1 VSDVTFCQPP
11 EIFRRWKMSVT
22 SKAEGSVLDEL
33 VEKVKLVYTN
43 LRPIPYAHGDS
54 EDSRAEDNTR
64 QWLGPLAVKSPDHW
78 LITCICYGPW
88 REERQKKVWQRAGL
102 TFEADFG
109 GDISKIT
116 EDNVGDLG
124 FPLRWQSE
132 WLVSL
137 SNYLRKQ
144 GKSFEELVKTLP
156 EDGLEARDEL
166 LKALGVKGGESKILS
181 VFVRDCLRRDVFPI
195 DTRVRSLLSALV
207 LPDDERALVE
217 ISRMAQIRPTVL
229 NRMFYFHQGE
239 YCQESRSEECPIRS
253 QCYRYML
260 WSSCQG
266 S

>member
-1 VSDVTFCQPP
+1 
-11 EIFRRWKMSVT
+11 MSVT

-33 VEKVKLVYTN
+33 VEKIKLVYTS
-43 LRPIPYAHGDS
+43 LRLIRYAHGES
-54 EDSRAEDNTR
+54 EDSKAEDNTR

-88 REERQKKVWQRAGL
+88 REERQKEVWQQVAPV
-102 TFEADFG
+102 FERDFR
-109 GDISKIT
+109 GDIRNIT
-116 EDNVGDLG
+116 EDNVRNLG
-124 FPLRWQSE
+124 FPLSWQRE
-132 WLVSL
+132 WLVRL
-137 SNYLRKQ
+137 SGYLRNQ
-144 GKSFEELVKTLP
+144 GKSFGELVDALP
-156 EDGLEARDEL
+156 EYGLEARDEL
-166 LKALGVKGGESKILS
+166 PKAIGVKGSESKILS
-181 VFVRDCLRRDVFPI
+181 VFVRDCLRRDAFPI

-217 ISRMAQIRPTVL
+217 ISRMAQIRPTVP
-229 NRMFYFHQGE
+229 NRMSYFHQGE